1 MIMEDNILSLLNSIY
16 ECQSACKYCFN
27 ACLEEER
34 IDMMRRC
41 IKRTVECA
49 EICEHTASSLAYTD
63 DFTHEVLSICIKA
76 CEECAAECRK
86 HNHLHCMEC
95 AKSCSE
101 CAEACH
107 DYMDEYRKIA

>member
-49 EICEHTASSLAYTD
+49 EICEHTASSLAYTG

-76 CEECAAECRK
+76 CEECAADAANTTTSTAWVREKLQRMCRS
-86 HNHLHCMEC
+86 LP
-95 AKSCSE
+95 
-101 CAEACH
+101 